1 MSDNEKINVCYGIFD
16 KNGTYTKVA
25 GTSVCSVFENTRQ
38 PVVVHIIHDS
48 TLTEHNRKNFQE
60 MANRYRQEM
69 LFYDVSCRW
78 HYMWERF
85 RKALPKW
92 VESRCTIG
100 MFFRLVIGDILPKT
114 ERAIYL
120 DCDTVVNMDI
130 GDLWKCEATE
140 SGIAAVA
147 DTFVQKHGTKVIN
160 NSLVMRNEY
169 FNSGVLVIDIK
180 KFTKVRNLAD
190 KVLNFVLSHECE
202 YPDQDALNYLFPHS
216 AVLPAQ
222 YNTFVNE
229 EREAEQPISARI
241 YHYANNAFG
250 MIMEDKFNALY
261 FKYFTKTPWC
271 DEMFIGN
278 LVRSMNL
285 AKMEMLIFANLCA
298 GKRRIIIGLAS
309 EEKSVSDIFDI
320 SARDIYVPLEEIEDF
335 NLVFD
340 IDSDIILAFLNECA
354 YEAIKRKLVSL
365 GLSENVH
372 FINAARQIGVVD
384 SRTDDYRFF
393 LDS

>member
-1 MSDNEKINVCYGIFD
+1 MSDNGKINVCYGIFD
-16 KNGTYTKVA
+16 KNGTYAKVA
-25 GTSVCSVFENTRQ
+25 GTSACSVFENTRQ

-48 TLTEHNRKNFQE
+48 TLTERNRRNFQE
-60 MANRYRQEM
+60 MADSYGQEIF
-69 LFYDVSCRW
+69 FYDVSTRW
-78 HYMWERF
+78 HYVWERF
-85 RKALPKW
+85 RKALPQW

-100 MFFRLVIGDILPKT
+100 MFFRLVIGDILPKA

-130 GDLWKCEATE
+130 GELWECEAPE

-147 DTFVQKHGTKVIN
+147 DSFVQKHGTRVIN
-160 NSLVMRNEY
+160 NSLVMRSEY
-169 FNSGVLVIDIK
+169 FNSGVLAIDLK
-180 KFTKVRNLAD
+180 KVTKVRNLAD

-229 EREAEQPISARI
+229 AREGGQPIKACI

-250 MIMEDKFNALY
+250 MNMEDEFNALY
-261 FKYFTKTPWC
+261 FKFFTKTPWC
-271 DEMFIGN
+271 DEIFIGN
-278 LVRSMNL
+278 LVKSMNL
-285 AKMEMLIFANLCA
+285 AKMEMLILANLCA

-309 EEKSVSDIFDI
+309 EEKSVAEIFDI
-320 SARDIYVPLEEIEDF
+320 TARDIYIPLEGIRDF

-340 IDSDIILAFLNECA
+340 IESDIILAFLNERD
-354 YEAIKRKLVSL
+354 YEAVKRKLLSL
-365 GLSENVH
+365 GLTENVH
-372 FINAARQIGVVD
+372 FLNAAKQIGVAD